1 MGKERTRIRKE
12 ELNEYTGMRSEIQE
26 LSRTIGMV
34 ELTKATYVAN
44 LSALNERYNK
54 FIKKMESKYGTD
66 ININL
71 ETGEITKKDAE

>member
-1 MGKERTRIRKE
+1 MSKDRKHIRKE
-12 ELNEYTGMRSEIQE
+12 ELQEYTGMRTEIQE

-44 LSALNERYNK
+44 LSVLNERYNK
-54 FIKKMESKYGTD
+54 FIKKMEGKYGSD

-71 ETGEITKKDAE
+71 ETGEITRPDAK

>member
-1 MGKERTRIRKE
+1 MSKDRTRIRKE
-12 ELNEYTGMRSEIQE
+12 ELTEYTEMRTEIKE

-44 LSALNERYNK
+44 LAALNERYNK
-54 FIKKMESKYGTD
+54 FIKKMEGKYGKD

-71 ETGEITKKDAE
+71 ETGEITRKDAE